1 MHLKILRITRLL
13 MAAIAIAFILLGAG
27 FLWFTHNISQP
38 NGTILKADAIVV
50 VTGESSRIG
59 DAINLLARGK
69 GKRLLISGVNTTTSK
84 NDLRRMFSGHDKF
97 FACCVDLDHQALNT
111 RGNAAYSAQWISRH
125 NFKSLILVTSTY
137 HMPRALAEF
146 SNSMPGVKL
155 RGAAARVKNIHFDRW
170 WAHPATAKLLAIEYA
185 KYLLALLR
193 IHILRF

>member
-13 MAAIAIAFILLGAG
+13 MGIIAIAFVLLCAG
-27 FLWFTHNISQP
+27 FLWFTHNISQAS
-38 NGTILKADAIVV
+38 GTILTADAIVV
-50 VTGESSRIG
+50 VTGKSSRIG

-84 NDLRRMFSGHDKF
+84 NDLRRMFNGHDKI

-111 RGNAAYSAQWISRH
+111 RGNAAYSAQWVSGH
-125 NFKSLILVTSTY
+125 KFKSLILVTSTY
-137 HMPRALAEF
+137 HMPRTLAEF
-146 SNSMPGVKL
+146 SNSMPAVKL
-155 RGAAARVKNIHFDRW
+155 QGSAVLVKNIHIDRW
-170 WAHPATAKLLAIEYA
+170 WAYPGTAKLLAIEYA